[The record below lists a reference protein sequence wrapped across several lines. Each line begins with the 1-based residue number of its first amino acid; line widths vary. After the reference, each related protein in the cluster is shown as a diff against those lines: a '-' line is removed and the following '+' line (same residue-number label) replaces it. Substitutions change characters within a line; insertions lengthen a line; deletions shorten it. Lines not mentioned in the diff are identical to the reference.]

1 MWHDSFDHE
10 PFDIESRCGPQPRLT
25 WCAARDLSFASLIFF
40 ARPFFVSSATAREV
54 PDDELAVLRR
64 QAAAHRS
71 IYLYSVVTAFLLVA
85 AGPALTAL
93 RDISS
98 ALLVVLPV
106 LYANAI
112 IALAD
117 VIAVRRELGLSRK
130 ALLSLA
136 FEFIVCPVLVT
147 NLNKRLLDR
156 SIVPNT
162 LQLVG
167 ADQALQHRIKANLEF
182 HELPVPQMRPTRMV
196 SSEVLVT
203 VLAGIIGFIVIWYLM
218 GLITEKFSTGPAPT
232 PQSRPNGPTC

>member
-1 MWHDSFDHE
+1 
-10 PFDIESRCGPQPRLT
+10 
-25 WCAARDLSFASLIFF
+25 
-40 ARPFFVSSATAREV
+40 
-54 PDDELAVLRR
+54 
-64 QAAAHRS
+64 
-71 IYLYSVVTAFLLVA
+71 VA

-93 RDISS
+93 LDISS

-117 VIAVRRELGLSRK
+117 VIAARHELKLSHK

-167 ADQALQHRIKANLEF
+167 GDQALQHRIKANLEF
-182 HELPVPQMRPTRMV
+182 HELPVPQMR
-196 SSEVLVT
+196 LD
-203 VLAGIIGFIVIWYLM
+203 
-218 GLITEKFSTGPAPT
+218 
-232 PQSRPNGPTC
+232 QNG

>member
-1 MWHDSFDHE
+1 MLEAIASSSFGFWSIAALIVVIDSVVL
-10 PFDIESRCGPQPRLT
+10 LT
-25 WCAARDLSFASLIFF
+25 PGEFVFAFNRHGKPVVRAAATPYLVRNKDLSFASLTFF
-40 ARPFFVSSATAREV
+40 ARPFFVSCVTIPDVS
-54 PDDELAVLRR
+54 DDELAALTR
-64 QAAAHRS
+64 QARQRRS
-71 IYLYSVVTAFLLVA
+71 IYLYSAVTVFLLVVV
-85 AGPALTAL
+85 GPALTAL

-112 IALAD
+112 IAVAD
-117 VIAVRRELGLSRK
+117 VISSQRELKLSRK

-167 ADQALQHRIKANLEF
+167 GDQALQHRIKANLEF
-182 HELPVPQMRPTRMV
+182 HELPVPQMR
-196 SSEVLVT
+196 LD
-203 VLAGIIGFIVIWYLM
+203 
-218 GLITEKFSTGPAPT
+218 
-232 PQSRPNGPTC
+232 QNG